1 MSNKTPN
8 SLEPVKKVNVVRMS
22 RWPMYAVLLVGLLLL
37 CVLVYS
43 VNFAH
48 NQEEEQAATPTLK
61 KRNGLCLWAK
71 AVASPWLR
79 LRALRLLPRR
89 NRKRQEAR
97 SESR

>member
-48 NQEEEQAATPTLK
+48 NQEEEQ
-61 KRNGLCLWAK
+61 GGH
-71 AVASPWLR
+71 
-79 LRALRLLPRR
+79 
-89 NRKRQEAR
+89 
-97 SESR
+97 